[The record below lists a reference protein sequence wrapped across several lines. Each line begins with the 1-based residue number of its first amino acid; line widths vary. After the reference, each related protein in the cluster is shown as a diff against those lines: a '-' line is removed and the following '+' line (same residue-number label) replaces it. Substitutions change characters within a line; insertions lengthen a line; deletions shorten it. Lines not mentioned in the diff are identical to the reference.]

1 MKKLIS
7 LLFIVTI
14 VVSFVFADEITNLL
28 DKAKEQYNNNETESL
43 IKTIDS
49 IKEKITKKEVN
60 TNSVDI
66 VEVGFNRLKVS
77 PEKYVG
83 NSLKIKG
90 TAISSSG
97 FHKLDYY
104 KKSDEYGVSLT
115 NVAQNDYFPAY
126 LNEGKLIFVM
136 DDSFVDKLLD
146 LIPVGYSAYYNIWT
160 EPVYEYTYYLS
171 QYSPARKCYIAK
183 IIKLEPIEYNNYTG
197 QTFDTGEYIEK

>member
-1 MKKLIS
+1 MKRLFS
-7 LLFIVTI
+7 LLFIATLM
-14 VVSFVFADEITNLL
+14 VSFVFADEITNLL

-49 IKEKITKKEVN
+49 IKEKITKKEDA
-60 TNSVDI
+60 TNLDEAI
-66 VEVGFNRLKVS
+66 EVGFNRIKLT

-83 NSLKIKG
+83 KPLKIKG

-97 FHKLDYY
+97 FEKIDYY
-104 KKSDEYGVSLT
+104 TKNNEYGVYLK
-115 NVAQNDYFPAY
+115 NVAQNGYFPAY
-126 LNEGKLIFVM
+126 LNEGKLVFVM

-171 QYSPARKCYIAK
+171 EYSPARKCYIAK
-183 IIKLEPIEYNNYTG
+183 IIKLESIEYNKITG
-197 QTFDTGEYIEK
+197 QTFDTGKFIEK

>member
-1 MKKLIS
+1 MKRLFS
-7 LLFIVTI
+7 LLIITL
-14 VVSFVFADEITNLL
+14 VVSFVSADEITNLL
-28 DKAKEQYNNNETESL
+28 DKAKEHYNNNDTESL

-60 TNSVDI
+60 TNSVDV

-83 NSLKIKG
+83 KSLKIKG

-97 FHKLDYY
+97 FEKLDYY
-104 KKSDEYGVSLT
+104 KKNDEYGVSLT

-126 LNEGKLIFVM
+126 LSEGKLIFVM

-160 EPVYEYTYYLS
+160 EPVYKYSYYLS
-171 QYSPARKCYIAK
+171 QHSPERICYIAK
-183 IIKLEPIEYNNYTG
+183 IVKLEVISYNQYSG
-197 QTFDTGEYIEK
+197 KIVDTGKFIED